1 MLVNCVIT
9 GNTASS
15 AGGGVYVASGSLQL
29 TGCVVSQNTAP
40 RGGGVSVYGSMVL
53 ENSTVNANTSSGFG
67 GGIYCQG
74 TLQVTGGGVTGNT
87 SDQYGGGVC
96 LEYGSVTASNWVV
109 SGNVASSGTG
119 GGVYF
124 NNNNNSNYVLQL
136 TGCTVSGNRSGGD
149 GGGVWTS
156 SYNATVA
163 VTGGSVEQ
171 NQSGGYGG
179 AWYVSGGT
187 PTLQT
192 CQVKNNTAVTVG
204 GIWVA
209 SGPVRVGGTVFCGNG
224 VNINGSWTD
233 LGGNTQNGSC
243 DGSGSTTRRVPE
255 QYVTIGAAIAAS
267 YDGDVVEVGPGTYA
281 EGLNF
286 GGREI
291 TVRSTAGAGT
301 TIVDPV
307 SGRCLTATGQ

>member
-1 MLVNCVIT
+1 
-9 GNTASS
+9 
-15 AGGGVYVASGSLQL
+15 
-29 TGCVVSQNTAP
+29 
-40 RGGGVSVYGSMVL
+40 MVL
-53 ENSTVNANTSSGFG
+53 ENSTVNSNTSSGNG
-67 GGIYCQG
+67 GGIYCRAA
-74 TLQVTGGGVTGNT
+74 LQVTGGGVTGNT
-87 SDQYGGGVC
+87 GGQNGGGVYV
-96 LEYGSVTASNWVV
+96 EYGSVTASNWVV

-124 NNNNNSNYVLQL
+124 NNNYSSGYVLQL

-156 SYNATVA
+156 SPYATVT

-179 AWYVSGGT
+179 AWYVNNGT

-204 GIWVA
+204 GVWVA
-209 SGPVRVGGTVFCGNG
+209 SGPIRVGGTVFCGNG
-224 VNINGSWTD
+224 VNINGAWQD
-233 LGGNTQNGSC
+233 LGGNTQNGGC
-243 DGSGSTTRRVPE
+243 DGSGSTTRRVPA
-255 QYVTIGAAIAAS
+255 QYASISAAIAAS

-291 TVRSTAGAGT
+291 TVRSTAVA
-301 TIVDPV
+301 
-307 SGRCLTATGQ
+307 S